1 MGHYS
6 EFVYLMSMKPVHK
19 RLLLICVTVSFLVAV
34 VLTVKLIWFKPFSI
48 HHFFERAYY
57 EMLLE
62 DPESLSRSHL
72 LDGVPFFDQSTKLSD
87 LSSAHQKHQTELGK
101 QLLKTLEE
109 YDRDDLSGTEL
120 GSYDV
125 LHWFLQHN
133 VEGEQFQF
141 YDYPLNQFSGAH
153 LAFPSFMMRGHKIN
167 SAKDAENYLA
177 RLKQWPDKVSGL
189 IEAMEYR
196 RQIGI
201 IPPTGVIRQV
211 AGQCRDLVQQD
222 MSDDLLYAGFSGRLR
237 KKIGISEN
245 DSLALSNQCKALIFE
260 EVHPAYRALIDYLE
274 LLEKS
279 STEVH
284 GVWRWEQGKSFYR
297 YSLQTHTTLDI
308 SPDELYHIGE
318 TEKER
323 IEAKMRAILTE
334 LGYEDSLSIAQNMAL
349 LNADPQFKLDY
360 DSTESDKN
368 LSLYQ
373 DEVDQAY
380 EAIRD
385 LFYEVPEDPI
395 EVNRMNPIRE
405 KGGSLALYGRNRSG
419 DGGILHVNL
428 GNLKDQATFSIPTT
442 VHHEAIPGHHLQR
455 SIRLKLTDLPTF
467 RRFLPFSAYTE
478 GWAMYCEVLGDEI
491 GLIETPEEKLGML
504 QLDLLRT
511 VRLLCDIGIHH
522 KKWLRDQ
529 AIHFIIE
536 NTGLPTLTVEREID
550 RYIVNPGQGCAYK
563 VGQLKMLELRNRMKS
578 DLGDYYDIRQFH
590 DVVLRNGAVPLDI
603 LDRMVNEEIDKLKA
617 ESLSVIPEPI

>member
-1 MGHYS
+1 
-6 EFVYLMSMKPVHK
+6 MKPIHK
-19 RLLLICVTVSFLVAV
+19 RLFLICAAISFLVAV

-48 HHFFERAYY
+48 DHFFERAYY
-57 EMLLE
+57 QMLLE
-62 DPESLSRSHL
+62 DPEALSRSHL
-72 LDGVPFFDQSTKLSD
+72 LDDVPFFDQSAALTD
-87 LSSAHQKHQTELGK
+87 PSSSHQKHRTELGK
-101 QLLKTLEE
+101 QLLNTLED
-109 YDRDDLSGTEL
+109 YDRNDLNGSKL

-125 LHWFLQHN
+125 FHWFLQHN

-141 YDYPLNQFSGAH
+141 YNYPLNQFSGDH
-153 LAFPSFMMRGHKIN
+153 LAFPSFMMRSHKIN
-167 SAKDAENYLA
+167 SVKDAETYLA
-177 RLKQWPDKVSGL
+177 RLSQWPEKVSGL

-211 AGQCRDLVQQD
+211 ADQCREIIQQD
-222 MSDDLLYAGFSGRLR
+222 MSDDLLYAGFSERLR
-237 KKIGISEN
+237 KKIGISET
-245 DSLALSNQCKALIFE
+245 DSTDLSNHCKVLIFE

-284 GVWRWEQGKSFYR
+284 GVWRWEHGKSFYR

-323 IEAKMRAILTE
+323 IEAEMHVILSE
-334 LGYEDSLSIAQNMAL
+334 LGFEDSLSIAQNMAL
-349 LNADPQFKLDY
+349 LNADSRFKFDM
-360 DSTESDKN
+360 DTSANDNN
-368 LSLYQ
+368 LELYKV
-373 DEVDQAY
+373 ELDQAY
-380 EAIRD
+380 AAISD

-395 EVNRMNPIRE
+395 EINRMNPIRE
-405 KGGSLALYGRNRSG
+405 KGGALALYGRNRSG
-419 DGGILHVNL
+419 QGGVLHVNL
-428 GNLKDQATFSIPTT
+428 GNVAEQATFSIPTT

-455 SIRLKLTDLPTF
+455 SIRLKLNDLPTF

-491 GLIETPEEKLGML
+491 GLLETPEEKLGML

-529 AIHFIIE
+529 AIQFMIE
-536 NTGLPTLTVEREID
+536 NTGLPSSTVEREID

-563 VGQLKMLELRNRMKS
+563 VGQLKMLELRNRMRS

-603 LDRMVNEEIDKLKA
+603 LDRMVNEEIEKLKI